1 MRDPQTIPAATFDHF
16 DFFFSWVGCS
26 VFFFF
31 HRFVFRS
38 GFFFLF
44 FFHWFGLQLWVFY
57 FIFIFIFYISFSE
70 FGYWKE
76 KKKKKSLYRLTGMG
90 LQIVWKILS
99 DGNWVIMPK
108 GCEKLSDEWWVMS
121 DEWWKL
127 SDQKNEA
134 KQPLIF
140 LSMFRPKGKN

>member
-16 DFFFSWVGCS
+16 DFFFPGLAVRFFFFSPIRSSVL

-31 HRFVFRS
+31 
-38 GFFFLF
+38 F
-44 FFHWFGLQLWVFY
+44 FFHWFGLQFWVFY
-57 FIFIFIFYISFSE
+57 FIFIFYISFGE

-76 KKKKKSLYRLTGMG
+76 KKKSLYRVTGMG

-99 DGNWVIMPK
+99 DGNWVMMPK